1 MEKKKLNR
9 KLFTQKLGKR
19 ICTLRKENSL
29 TQVQMAKMFG
39 MPQQNI
45 SRLEAG
51 SFTPSAF
58 FVYEIASTFNVSSAE
73 LMDL

>member
-1 MEKKKLNR
+1 MEKKTLNR
-9 KLFTQKLGKR
+9 KVFTQKLGKR
-19 ICTLRKENSL
+19 ICTLRKENEL
-29 TQVQMAKMFG
+29 TQNQMAKMFG

-51 SFTPSAF
+51 TFTPSAF
-58 FVYEIASTFNVSSAE
+58 FVYQIASAFKVSSAE